1 MSKGNTPE
9 DKQIYINPPE
19 GEQIY
24 NNEETPAAAPK
35 QDKKA
40 LLMELLRYCVAGGVA
55 FLFDTAT
62 LYLFNEHILPY
73 MGRSTVA
80 GIELDWRLAL
90 ATTLGFIVGITVNY
104 LVSIWF
110 VFTTEKQKQRG
121 RNVKAFL
128 LFALVGFIGYL
139 LTVGGVQL
147 GCWMFG
153 VYEGFG
159 SLVVRAAVAGIVMLW
174 NYIGRKVLVYKG
186 E

>member
-1 MSKGNTPE
+1 MNGEKPN
-9 DKQIYINPPE
+9 

-24 NNEETPAAAPK
+24 NNEDNPAEKPK
-35 QDKKA
+35 QSKKQ
-40 LLMELLRYCVAGGVA
+40 LIKELLRYCVAGGAA
-55 FLFDTAT
+55 FVFDTAT
-62 LYLFNEHILPY
+62 LWLFNEHILPY
-73 MGRSTVA
+73 MGRA
-80 GIELDWRLAL
+80 DFLGIELDWRLAL

-104 LVSIWF
+104 LISIWF
-110 VFTTEKQKQRG
+110 VFTTEKQKERG

-147 GCWMFG
+147 GCWMFN

-159 SLVVRAAVAGIVMLW
+159 SLLVRAVVAGIVMMW
-174 NYIGRKVLVYKG
+174 NYIGRKILVYKG